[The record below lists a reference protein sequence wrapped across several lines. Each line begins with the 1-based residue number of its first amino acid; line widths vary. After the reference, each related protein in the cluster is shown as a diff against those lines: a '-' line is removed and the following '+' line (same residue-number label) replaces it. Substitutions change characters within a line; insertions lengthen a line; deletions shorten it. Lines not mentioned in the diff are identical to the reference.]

1 MVLPG
6 SNMFRRGAS
15 TRAGD
20 VEEQREGAPEM
31 MEGGQS
37 PTATTRTRRLSL
49 RLPQFSNG
57 RRTGNTNAA
66 NGGGHEPPRAHTD
79 GIQPGEVESPKSPNF
94 NINLTNM
101 PSTRLHLPN
110 LARTWTRGSSGP
122 PTRPSSL
129 HEAEQRGGGGG
140 GDNPRPS
147 MQSERPRPTTQEQ
160 QGQQPDRLPVIEEP
174 QPARTRQSEEGR
186 STFMQ
191 RFRGADPAEMHLAD
205 MADRGRQRTRRRDRS
220 DGSTSDRDSGP
231 ATGGRRPPV
240 IFSFASPGSRAGASG
255 TSFYPSLPPA
265 RYTNL
270 ALSLTKNINNS
281 EFTILLILIILAST
295 IFFCHGLIKLCL
307 FVMRPQ
313 TAEEQE
319 RARLPNMFHPGGY
332 AIPQRPIR
340 VVLARDEE
348 AAGLESETN
357 KLQPPAYGLWRESVR
372 VDPNRIYWARNEQ
385 SPPPTSSSRR
395 ETEGGERSERDP
407 ARPATARPPSYSSE
421 DGVSYVVEARPRSMA
436 PLTDVPLPPQ
446 PAEAQT
452 MPHRPAW

>member
-1 MVLPG
+1 
-6 SNMFRRGAS
+6 MFRRGAS

-20 VEEQREGAPEM
+20 VEEQRQGAPEM
-31 MEGGQS
+31 MEGSQS
-37 PTATTRTRRLSL
+37 PTTTPPRTRRLSL

-57 RRTGNTNAA
+57 RRRGDSNAA
-66 NGGGHEPPRAHTD
+66 DGGHVPPRAHAD

-122 PTRPSSL
+122 PTRPSSV

-140 GDNPRPS
+140 GDDPRPS
-147 MQSERPRPTTQEQ
+147 TVQSEWPRPTMQEQ

-186 STFMQ
+186 SSFMQ
-191 RFRGADPAEMHLAD
+191 HFRGADPAEMHLAD

-220 DGSTSDRDSGP
+220 DGSASGRASDP
-231 ATGGRRPPV
+231 ATGRRAPSHFLFCFPW
-240 IFSFASPGSRAGASG
+240 IKSRRVRNQVLRCFVSG
-255 TSFYPSLPPA
+255 MLLILTLSVY
-265 RYTNL
+265 L

-281 EFTILLILIILAST
+281 EFTILLILIILATT

-332 AIPQRPIR
+332 AIPRRPIR

-385 SPPPTSSSRR
+385 SPPPTSGTGHA
-395 ETEGGERSERDP
+395 TEDQSSERDP
-407 ARPATARPPSYSSE
+407 ARPATARPPSYASE
-421 DGVSYVVEARPRSMA
+421 DGVAYVVEARPRSMA
-436 PLTDVPLPPQ
+436 PLTDVPLPPP
-446 PAEAQT
+446 PAEPEA
-452 MPHRPAW
+452 MPPHRPAW